1 MHDALQTESTEQ
13 LQNILTELC
22 TSVITEEDCKN
33 QVIQDALNVSCD
45 EEMNNLLEKIIGDFS
60 PEKKD
65 NEECSK
71 ISEEN
76 KPHFSLE
83 FEESCSEKSFT
94 ERTDDDCESV
104 VVSFYYINFLVFNRI
119 GETFFL
125 NNLVVLLLFRVK
137 SGLRVCMMSIKMKQ
151 LMIGLLMIL
160 YVKKYFLL
168 KR

>member
-45 EEMNNLLEKIIGDFS
+45 EEMNNLLEKIAGDFS

-65 NEECSK
+65 NEESSK

-94 ERTDDDCESV
+94 ERTDDNDDCESV
-104 VVSFYYINFLVFNRI
+104 VVSF
-119 GETFFL
+119 
-125 NNLVVLLLFRVK
+125 LL
-137 SGLRVCMMSIKMKQ
+137 
-151 LMIGLLMIL
+151 
-160 YVKKYFLL
+160 Y
-168 KR
+168 

>member
-1 MHDALQTESTEQ
+1 MFITNTTTVFFYNCFVFLEIHDALQTESNEQ

-45 EEMNNLLEKIIGDFS
+45 EEMNNLLEKIAGDFS

-65 NEECSK
+65 NEESSK

-94 ERTDDDCESV
+94 ERTDDNDDCESV
-104 VVSFYYINFLVFNRI
+104 AVSF
-119 GETFFL
+119 
-125 NNLVVLLLFRVK
+125 LL
-137 SGLRVCMMSIKMKQ
+137 
-151 LMIGLLMIL
+151 
-160 YVKKYFLL
+160 Y
-168 KR
+168 